1 MKIISNDI
9 KNVSR
14 ARYKEAGKPSRLAM
28 ATTKTTMFRGSLR
41 SVVDVRALVP
51 SQMLHTGDVDVNNLV
66 LFNTYP

>member
-1 MKIISNDI
+1 
-9 KNVSR
+9 
-14 ARYKEAGKPSRLAM
+14 M